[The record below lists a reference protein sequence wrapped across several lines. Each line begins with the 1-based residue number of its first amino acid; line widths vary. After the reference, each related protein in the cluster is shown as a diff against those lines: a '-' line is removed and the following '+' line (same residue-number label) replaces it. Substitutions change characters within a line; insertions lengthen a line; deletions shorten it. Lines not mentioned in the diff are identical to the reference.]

1 MKKLPI
7 LAVILV
13 LVGLVILGGCI
24 PPPSVEIKVLRPAE
38 IDIGYVKTIGISPFR
53 GQGGDAVTNRLTA
66 KLFEGGLFTILE
78 RQRINALINEMGLA
92 EIGIVD
98 QSRAAQLGKAL
109 GAEAIVF
116 GSVDGYVAEDFRGR
130 ERVTKR
136 RKTGRK
142 VKDIFGR
149 MVDETE
155 SYEVILP
162 YTMRQARL
170 AVTFK
175 MVNVETTELLAI
187 KSITK
192 EYRQKVVHD
201 PDRPGELRAKGIIL
215 DELVDQAT
223 DEFVKLVSPH
233 YVIEKKIWENIDVEE
248 GKAAFNYFKNGL
260 YPETGEI
267 LDRLM
272 RYPTLETYQL
282 AAVYYDRGLIYEILG
297 NLNKAEELYK
307 EAAVLESS
315 DLHLKA
321 LKNIREKIED
331 VKKLQEQQ
339 L

>member
-24 PPPSVEIKVLRPAE
+24 PPPVEIKVLKPAE

-66 KLFEGGLFTILE
+66 KLFEGGHFTILE

-92 EIGIVD
+92 EMGIVD
-98 QSRAAQLGKAL
+98 QSRAARLGKAL

-116 GSVDGYVAEDFRGR
+116 GSVDGYVVEDFRGR
-130 ERVTKR
+130 EKVTKR

-142 VKDIFGR
+142 VKGLFGR

-155 SYEVILP
+155 PYEVILP
-162 YTMRQARL
+162 YTMRQARI

-175 MVNVETTELLAI
+175 MVNVESTELLAI
-187 KSITK
+187 KSITR

-201 PDRPGELRAKGIIL
+201 PDRPRELKAKGIIL
-215 DELVDQAT
+215 DELVDQT
-223 DEFVKLVSPH
+223 IDEFVKLISPH
-233 YVIEKKIWENIDVEE
+233 YVIERKIWENIDVEE
-248 GKAAFNYFKNGL
+248 GKTALNYFKNGL

-297 NLNKAEELYK
+297 NLNKAEELYE
-307 EAAVLESS
+307 EAATLKSS
-315 DLHLKA
+315 DFHLKA
-321 LKNIREKIED
+321 LRNIREKIRD
-331 VKKLQEQQ
+331 LKRLQEQQ